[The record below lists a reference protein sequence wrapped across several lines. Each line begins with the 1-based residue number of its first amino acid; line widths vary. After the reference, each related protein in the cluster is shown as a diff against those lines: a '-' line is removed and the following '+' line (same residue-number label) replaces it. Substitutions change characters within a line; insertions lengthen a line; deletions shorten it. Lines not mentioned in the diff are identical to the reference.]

1 MPIYKN
7 GLYFLF
13 DTTMKDV
20 PENKRI
26 NGFKN
31 LPSYILDNGLNL
43 VNELD
48 DNCYSEYKEQF
59 C

>member
-7 GLYFLF
+7 DLYFLF
-13 DTTMKDV
+13 DTAMKDV

-31 LPSYILDNGLNL
+31 SPSYILDNGLNL